1 MQNIF
6 VQNIA
11 IFASIALSTSLFVV
25 FKLLGKYKIPVFPII
40 VINYITCTVLGNLL
54 LWDQHLIVSEI
65 YKQPGFWPLFLLG
78 FVFVI
83 TFFLMAK
90 STENSGA
97 TATSMASKMSVV
109 IPVALAIIFF
119 KEPFTL
125 EIFIGLTLALFS
137 VYLISAKKS
146 EEQSMKFNWTLILVF
161 VGSGIV
167 DSSLNA
173 IKKCNFA
180 YFDNYKM
187 ATLTFTG
194 AMIMG
199 VIVSVIKS
207 SYWKNFQFKWLFW
220 GMLLG
225 TLNLLSVVALYSAMD
240 DYRGNTGTMF
250 ILNNVGV
257 VLLSAAIGFIFR
269 EKFTKLTFVGLA
281 CAILAIVFLG

>member
-25 FKLLGKYKIPVFPII
+25 FKLMGKYKIPVFPII

-54 LWDQHLIVSEI
+54 LWDQHLIVPEI

-90 STENSGA
+90 STEISGA
-97 TATSMASKMSVV
+97 TATSMASKMSVI

-119 KEPFTL
+119 KEPFTT

-146 EEQSMKFNWTLILVF
+146 EGQSMKFNWTLILVF
-161 VGSGIV
+161 IGSGIV

-173 IKKCNFA
+173 IKKYNFD

-199 VIVSVIKS
+199 VIVSVIKT

-220 GMLLG
+220 GILLG

-257 VLLSAAIGFIFR
+257 VLLSAAIGFFFK
-269 EKFTKLTFVGLA
+269 EKFTRLTFVGLA

>member
-1 MQNIF
+1 MQNSFI
-6 VQNIA
+6 QNIA

-25 FKLLGKYKIPVFPII
+25 FKLLGKYKIPVFPVI
-40 VINYITCTVLGNLL
+40 VINYITCTILGNLL

-78 FVFVI
+78 FIFVM

-90 STENSGA
+90 STEISGA

-109 IPVALAIIFF
+109 VPVALAIIFF

-146 EEQSMKFNWTLILVF
+146 EGQSLKFNWTLILVF
-161 VGSGIV
+161 IGSGIV

-173 IKKCNFA
+173 IKKYNFA

-187 ATLTFTG
+187 ATLTFSG

-199 VIVSVIKS
+199 VIVSALKT
-207 SYWKNFQFKWLFW
+207 SYWKNFQLKWLFW

-240 DYRGNTGTMF
+240 DYSGNTGTMF

-257 VLLSAAIGFIFR
+257 VLFSAAIGFFFK